1 MAHRVRQNA
10 GRRDEGLAA
19 LRISGE
25 YTRQSNH
32 AGGVVPVS
40 PFSMLRML
48 GLAAILSGMVIVQAS
63 AAPALVHS
71 EPMSG
76 QHVAAGNVA
85 VKLSFDTVI
94 DPFRARLLLF
104 GPSGAP
110 QLLPASPTDDEQ
122 QSIATSVALAPGHYV
137 LHWRMRA
144 RTGDPAQGTLPFD
157 VDAITAPK
165 PGSHP

>member
-1 MAHRVRQNA
+1 MS
-10 GRRDEGLAA
+10 L
-19 LRISGE
+19 
-25 YTRQSNH
+25 
-32 AGGVVPVS
+32 
-40 PFSMLRML
+40 FSMLRML

-71 EPMSG
+71 EPTPG

-94 DPFRARLLLF
+94 DPFRARLLLL
-104 GPSGAP
+104 GPGGVP

-122 QSIATSVALAPGHYV
+122 QSIATSVALTPGHYV

-157 VDAITAPK
+157 VDAATVPK